1 MESYKMKKILGLVF
15 GLLSVSGCTSFAEP
29 GKGGEA
35 ENYPQAAFSPVMPD
49 QPLGPEHGLRFDWE
63 LAARHLDILI
73 LEKAEWCFPATV
85 HQAKQNEA
93 RIARELEGGLQ
104 LDAANDLVIQR
115 NLLKRLERQ
124 LDYVKR
130 QETCQPPTDSN
141 NGNSDIE
148 LAQKI
153 HDLLNRD
160 NQFAFNSAEL
170 NPKYI
175 VNLSEASQLLNQHK
189 DFKLLITGHAD
200 ALGEEDANQDLAL
213 ERAKQVKRY
222 LSIFGLSQQ
231 RIHVDSV
238 GSNDPYLSGTE
249 PHVRLTNRR
258 VTIELLQL
266 DQPLMLENPSHNEG

>member
-1 MESYKMKKILGLVF
+1 MNKHHLFVLSLGILAL
-15 GLLSVSGCTSFAEP
+15 SGCSSFAEP
-29 GKGGEA
+29 GRGGEA

-130 QETCQPPTDSN
+130 QETCAPPSDSN

-148 LAQKI
+148 LAQTI
-153 HDLLNRD
+153 YDLLNRD

-170 NPKYI
+170 NPKYV
-175 VNLSEASQLLNQHK
+175 VNLSEASQLLNKHQ
-189 DFKLLITGHAD
+189 DFKLLVTGHAD
-200 ALGEEDANQDLAL
+200 GMGEEDFNQDLAL
-213 ERAKQVKRY
+213 NRAKQVKRY
-222 LSIFGLSQQ
+222 LSIFGLSID

-238 GSNDPYLSGTE
+238 GSNDPYLAGTE

-266 DQPLMLENPSHNEG
+266 DQPLMLENNHSNGGN

>member
-1 MESYKMKKILGLVF
+1 MNKQHLFVLSLGILAL
-15 GLLSVSGCTSFAEP
+15 SGCTSFAEP
-29 GKGGEA
+29 GEGGEA

-73 LEKAEWCFPATV
+73 LEKADWCFPATV

-104 LDAANDLVIQR
+104 LDAANDLIIQR

-130 QETCQPPTDSN
+130 QETCQPPSDSN
-141 NGNSDIE
+141 SGNSDIE

-153 HDLLNRD
+153 YDLLNRD

-175 VNLSEASQLLNQHK
+175 VNLSEASQLLIKNK
-189 DFKLLITGHAD
+189 DFKLLVTGHAD
-200 ALGEEDANQDLAL
+200 AVGEENRNQELAL
-213 ERAKQVKRY
+213 KRAKQVKRY
-222 LSIFGLSQQ
+222 LCIFGPTQN
-231 RIHVDSV
+231 RFHVDAV
-238 GSNDPYLSGTE
+238 GSNDPYFEGTE

-258 VTIELLQL
+258 VTIELMQL
-266 DQPLMLENPSHNEG
+266 DQPLMLEKNYSNGGK